1 MFFCHHRIN
10 TIEELLT
17 IPYKDGIEIDL
28 RDDPNTNQI
37 HIAHDPFIIGQS
49 FDEFLYHYHHSFI
62 ILNVKSE
69 RIEFRVLE
77 LLQKHNIQNY
87 FFLDSSF
94 PMIYNLSNHGES
106 RSAIRFS
113 EFEDI
118 QTVLNMK
125 GRAEW
130 VWVDCF
136 TKNPLNP
143 TIYDELKKHG
153 FKICFVSP
161 ELQSQPE
168 KIKEYKLYFEN
179 NNIKID
185 MICSKS
191 HNKDIWIDASKNN
204 QVQII
209 IPMSGLG
216 QRFMKA
222 GYKDPKP
229 LIEVD
234 GKPIIEHVIHLFPN
248 EKDITFICNDH
259 HLQTTEMRSTLQ
271 TICPNGKIFEVP
283 VEGRQGPVHATS
295 LIYDQIDNEKEVI
308 VSYCDY
314 GTYWDYPAFLKD
326 TRERNAD
333 GAIACYKGFH
343 PHMLGTDNYAFLQ
356 ETAPGSRYMQAIREK
371 QPFTDNRM
379 QEYASNGTYY
389 FKTGAIMKQYFNELM
404 QLGQT
409 VNNEYYVS
417 MVYNLLVKD
426 NRTVSIF
433 EIEHMLQ
440 WGTPHDLE
448 IYQSWSKYFTNIIN
462 PQPNHTYTNT
472 TLILPM
478 AGAGSRFSKQG
489 YKDPKPLIDVNGLPM
504 VVQAVNCLPHTDK
517 KAFICLEEHLS
528 SYPLSDT
535 LQTHYDNL
543 EIHSIN
549 QVTQGQAC
557 TCEIGIQQSNIDRDN
572 PILISACDN
581 GVYYDVAKYNELIS
595 DPTIDV
601 IVWTFRNN
609 SASKNNPNMYAWLET
624 DNENNILSV
633 SCKKFD
639 PNIHDIKTSH
649 VIIGT
654 MFFKK
659 ASYFLDGLQNNYNTD
674 TRTNGEF
681 YVDDVINENIKQ
693 GLNVKVFEVDHYIC
707 WGTPDDYETYRYW
720 QTFFDKCDWHPYQKT
735 KDITYVANCFIAGVI
750 TESINVLQL

>member
-10 TIEELLT
+10 TIEELIT

-37 HIAHDPFIIGQS
+37 HIAHDPFIIGQP
-49 FDEFLYHYHHSFI
+49 FDEFLQHYNHKFI

-69 RIEFRVLE
+69 RIEYRVLE
-77 LLQKHNIQNY
+77 LMEKHNIQNY

-94 PMIYNLSNHGES
+94 PMIYALSNQGET
-106 RSAIRFS
+106 RTAIRFS

-136 TKNPLNP
+136 TQNPLTP
-143 TIYDELKKHG
+143 TIYDQLKKSG

-168 KIKEYKLYFEN
+168 RLKEYKIYFKN
-179 NNIKID
+179 NNINLD

-191 HNKDIWIDASKNN
+191 YNKESWLDN

-216 QRFMKA
+216 QRFINA
-222 GYKDPKP
+222 GYTDPKP
-229 LIEVD
+229 LIKVD
-234 GKPIIEHVIHLFPN
+234 GKPIIEHVVNLFPG
-248 EKDITFICNDH
+248 ETDITFICNDH
-259 HLQTTEMRSTLQ
+259 HLQTTNIQSILQ
-271 TICPNGKIFEVP
+271 KICPNGKIFEVP

-295 LIYDQIDNEKEVI
+295 LIYDHIDDNKEVI
-308 VSYCDY
+308 ISYCDY
-314 GTYWDYPAFLKD
+314 GTDWDYSAFLKD

-356 ETAPGSRYMQAIREK
+356 ETEPGSRYMQEIREK
-371 QPFTDNRM
+371 QSFTNNRM
-379 QEYASNGTYY
+379 EEYASNGTYY

-448 IYQSWSKYFTNIIN
+448 IYQSWSKYFENIIK
-462 PQPNHTYTNT
+462 PQPIHKYTNT

-504 VVQAVNCLPHTDK
+504 VVQAVNCLPYTDK
-517 KAFICLEEHLS
+517 KVFICLEEHLS
-528 SYPLSDT
+528 SYPLYNT
-535 LQTHYDNL
+535 LQTHYNTL

-549 QVTQGQAC
+549 KVTQGQAC

-624 DNENNILSV
+624 DDKDNILSV

-639 PNIHDIKTSH
+639 PSIHNVKTSH

-659 ASYFLDGLQNNYNTD
+659 ASYFLDGLQNNYNNN

-681 YVDDVINENIKQ
+681 YVDDVINQNIKE

-707 WGTPDDYETYRYW
+707 WGTPDDYETYCYW
-720 QTFFDKCDWHPYQKT
+720 QKFFDKCDWHPYQKT
-735 KDITYVANCFIAGVI
+735 NDITYVANLRNSGVI